1 MARRSGTAALED
13 QALPGLDGLDQDP
26 APAAARPRR
35 GRPPGSRSKSTITKS
50 TPRSAAGRVLSKTQM
65 KAKVATE
72 LYGFASMFAGIWG
85 MRDPCA
91 AVLAEVVPTPEGDR
105 ERLEAIVM
113 RTVDILARNDSV
125 LGALAKSG
133 LIGEIGML
141 GSLLYPVGKQIWQA
155 HGPNGTGHRSV
166 EELQD
171 EYVDRYP
178 APSLA

>member
-1 MARRSGTAALED
+1 
-13 QALPGLDGLDQDP
+13 
-26 APAAARPRR
+26 
-35 GRPPGSRSKSTITKS
+35 
-50 TPRSAAGRVLSKTQM
+50 M

-155 HGPNGTGHRSV
+155 HGPNGTGHRPV
-166 EELQD
+166 EELHD